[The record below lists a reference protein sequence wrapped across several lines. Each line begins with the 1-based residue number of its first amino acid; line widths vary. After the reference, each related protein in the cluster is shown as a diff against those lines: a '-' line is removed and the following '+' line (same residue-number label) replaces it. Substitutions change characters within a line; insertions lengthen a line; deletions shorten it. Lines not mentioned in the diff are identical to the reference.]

1 MKKIFLTI
9 LTTITI
15 LGVNAQGSDLIFSRV
30 IDTTLSVTIS
40 SCTNMYTSK
49 TFGASITVPSNK
61 VWKITSYSN
70 VSTFNSSTNPND
82 WGDNNYRYN
91 TNPCSYGP
99 SYGNAG
105 FKSDI
110 LKNVNGEYIVI
121 FPSGSTNTLMPV
133 WINAG
138 TELKASFYSAY
149 SSNYNWTWQAWLPYV
164 SHVNLSIIEFY
175 VVPIE

>member
-1 MKKIFLTI
+1 MKKIFLTV
-9 LTTITI
+9 LTIITV

-30 IDTTLSVTIS
+30 IDTTLSVTLS
-40 SCTNMYTSK
+40 SCTNTYTSK

-82 WGDNNYRYN
+82 WDDNNLFH
-91 TNPCSYGP
+91 P
-99 SYGNAG
+99 SYNCSGLIATGNTG

-110 LKNVNGEYIVI
+110 LKNVNGDYIVI

-138 TELKASFYSAY
+138 TELKASFYSG
-149 SSNYNWTWQAWLPYV
+149 SSSYQWTWQGWLPYV

>member
-82 WGDNNYRYN
+82 WGDNNYENTGYN
-91 TNPCSYGP
+91 CNGSKSTS
-99 SYGNAG
+99 NAN

-110 LKNVNGEYIVI
+110 LKNVNGDYIVI

-138 TELKASFYSAY
+138 TELKASFYSTNT
-149 SSNYNWTWQAWLPYV
+149 NYQWTWQAWLPYV

>member
-1 MKKIFLTI
+1 MKKIILTI
-9 LTTITI
+9 LTTITV

-40 SCTNMYTSK
+40 SCTNTYTSK
-49 TFGASITVPSNK
+49 TFGTSITVPSNK
-61 VWKITSYSN
+61 VWKITSYSD
-70 VSTFNSSTNPND
+70 VSTFNSSTSPND
-82 WGDNNYRYN
+82 WDDNNNGNAAYR
-91 TNPCSYGP
+91 CSG
-99 SYGNAG
+99 SKSTSNAG

-110 LKNVNGEYIVI
+110 LKNVNGDYIVI

-138 TELKASFYSAY
+138 TELKASLY
-149 SSNYNWTWQAWLPYV
+149 SSSYSYTFTWQAWLPYV